1 MGGISGFGSGSRL
14 LEWWS
19 SGRSLTPARR
29 SGRQVPDV
37 TPPTVKLVQWL
48 VFAIPLPRRGA
59 RVYIVGVV
67 DHMYLATRLPL
78 WLTLSSYAS
87 TTPVVVAVRDAFTGR
102 GIGLPCV
109 RSTVRP
115 LGYRPY
121 RCQVDCTTA
130 GNSALPVP
138 GRPHD
143 HWRPHT
149 CVRPASRVGSI
160 TSVGQL
166 SEGAMMWRPGHYV
179 PYHQRTPVT
188 LNILAEYTAKI
199 DDKGIVDRRRAG
211 IKATPGDSP
220 RRREKRETLAPTLTY
235 KRERFD
241 TGERRQRHS
250 HLKVLT

>member
-19 SGRSLTPARR
+19 SGRAEVCQLGSIA
-29 SGRQVPDV
+29 
-37 TPPTVKLVQWL
+37 
-48 VFAIPLPRRGA
+48 VFQLGSVADSCKKVGSAGA

-87 TTPVVVAVRDAFTGR
+87 TTPVVVA
-102 GIGLPCV
+102 
-109 RSTVRP
+109 
-115 LGYRPY
+115 
-121 RCQVDCTTA
+121 VDCTTA